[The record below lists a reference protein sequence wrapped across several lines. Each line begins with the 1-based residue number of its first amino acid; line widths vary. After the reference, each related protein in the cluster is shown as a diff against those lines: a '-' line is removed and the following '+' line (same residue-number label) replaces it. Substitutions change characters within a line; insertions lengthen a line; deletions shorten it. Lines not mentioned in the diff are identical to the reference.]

1 MADKAEEKDV
11 TLAQVKQGVQLR
23 AGHQVVIIVSD
34 AHAPPPPSESAGQG
48 AGEDSAD
55 SKSEP
60 AEET

>member
-11 TLAQVKQGVQLR
+11 TLAEVKQGVKLR

-34 AHAPPPPSESAGQG
+34 AKAPPPPSESAG
-48 AGEDSAD
+48 ADSAD

>member
-11 TLAQVKQGVQLR
+11 TLAQVKQGVKLQ

-34 AHAPPPPSESAGQG
+34 AHAPPPPSEAAGQ
-48 AGEDSAD
+48 DSA
-55 SKSEP
+55 SQPESEP

>member
-11 TLAQVKQGVQLR
+11 TLAQVKQGIQLR

-34 AHAPPPPSESAGQG
+34 AKAPPPPSEAAGP
-48 AGEDSAD
+48 DSAD

-60 AEET
+60 SEET